1 MRTHGSGCQEIESTT
16 VGMCQRQEREYLVSF
31 LQQSG
36 TDAESDIS
44 RKIVSRQHDA
54 FAEAGGSRSIV
65 QQHHLVVGQC
75 GVFDVFPAEAFRI
88 IFVHLLIDMFKE
100 PIDGFAIALVQAAEV
115 GKGKH
120 GTQSGKTFFFQVF
133 PNGIAGEE
141 EYGFGVVDDVVYV
154 VRIEI
159 LEYGDYD
166 GTIRDCGH
174 VGDAPAGV
182 VFAYDGDFVT
192 AA

>member
-54 FAEAGGSRSIV
+54 FAGG
-65 QQHHLVVGQC
+65 GQC

-141 EYGFGVVDDVVYV
+141 EYGFGVVDDVV
-154 VRIEI
+154 
-159 LEYGDYD
+159 
-166 GTIRDCGH
+166 
-174 VGDAPAGV
+174 
-182 VFAYDGDFVT
+182 
-192 AA
+192 